1 MRLAAIAAAAAL
13 SLAVAGE
20 ARAVLILGHGTDTC
34 STWLQVRTTP
44 RAAEYRQWMLGYL
57 SASAFHKNR
66 DILRNMNAEQVFT
79 RVTSDCQRTPT
90 RRIDD
95 VLDGFLR

>member
-1 MRLAAIAAAAAL
+1 MRLAPVAAAIAL
-13 SLAVAGE
+13 SLAAAGE
-20 ARAVLILGHGTDTC
+20 ANAIRILGHGTDPC

-44 RAAEYRQWMLGYL
+44 RAAEYREWMLGYL

-66 DILRNMNAEQVFT
+66 DVLRNMTYEQVLS

>member
-1 MRLAAIAAAAAL
+1 MRLAAIAAALAV
-13 SLAVAGE
+13 SFAVAGE

-34 STWLQVRTTP
+34 ATWLQVRTTP
-44 RAAEYRQWMLGYL
+44 RAGEYRQWMLGYL

-79 RVTSDCQRTPT
+79 RVTADCQRTPT